1 MRPSI
6 RPSRVCRVH
15 TLAPL
20 TACILVA
27 PAWAGGFAGFTSPAR
42 IPAGLQPSDVQV
54 ADVNGDQFADMLV
67 LNQSQSTLTVL
78 LGRGDGTFDRRPAVL
93 TTSLPTA
100 MAIGDFT
107 DDQRP
112 DVAVLSGAGA
122 TLAVHVN
129 DGSGGFGVAQ
139 MLNIGV
145 VGEGIVS
152 AYFDGDP
159 CADLVIAHRY
169 AYRLTHLRSLGDGSF
184 EVAATFDTPHYPWSI
199 ETADVNGDSR
209 PDIGVGLLPG
219 GQGNAI
225 RILLNDG
232 NGGFLAPIDTPIAR
246 QPVDLT
252 FGDFNRDHLPD
263 CATIDTSAGVA
274 TILRGDGTGAF
285 ASPQTYPFDGRP
297 EEVEAF
303 DVNDDGVDDV
313 VAAHSYFHRV
323 TTLVAT
329 GDGQFF
335 FPVWQDVFAQAH
347 DLAHGDF
354 DGDGF
359 NDIVVGHTLTG
370 IDIVSILLNRS
381 IPGDPATLE
390 EVLAAAG
397 RIEIGGVADI
407 EHSENAYLQAAH
419 IFGTVRAPG
428 VIDLHVAA
436 RTDVASP
443 ALLNITLEAQITQ
456 DLGVEE
462 LRLFNW
468 QTRSF
473 DAIMENKTGLADRF
487 NRALGVDAQP
497 YVGPKGQII
506 ASLRYSTDMRT
517 QFGRFAALVDWVE
530 IAVE

>member
-1 MRPSI
+1 MRPDSI
-6 RPSRVCRVH
+6 LHRTPRILA
-15 TLAPL
+15 LAPL
-20 TACILVA
+20 TLIAAASSL
-27 PAWAGGFAGFTSPAR
+27 WAGGFAGFTQPAR
-42 IPAGLQPSDVQV
+42 VPSGLHPSDVQV
-54 ADVNGDQFADMLV
+54 ADVNNDQFADMLV

-78 LGRGDGTFDRRPAVL
+78 LGRGDGTFDRQPAVL
-93 TTSLPTA
+93 TTSMPSA
-100 MAIGDFT
+100 MAVGDFT

-112 DVAVLSGAGA
+112 DVAVLSAAGA

-129 DGSGGFGVAQ
+129 NGSGGFGVAE
-139 MLNIGV
+139 MLNIGAI
-145 VGEGIVS
+145 GEGIVS
-152 AYFDGDP
+152 NYFDADP

-169 AYRLTHLRSLGDGSF
+169 ANRLTHLRSLGNGSF
-184 EVAATFDTPHYPWSI
+184 EVAATFETPHYPWSI

-232 NGGFLAPIDTPIAR
+232 NGGFLAPVDTPIAR
-246 QPVDLT
+246 QLVDLT
-252 FGDFNRDHLPD
+252 FGDFNRDDILD
-263 CATIDTSAGVA
+263 CATIDTSASAA
-274 TILRGDGTGAF
+274 TVLRGDGTGAF
-285 ASPQTYPFDGRP
+285 ASPQFYPFDGRP

-329 GDGQFF
+329 GDGQFR

-370 IDIVSILLNRS
+370 IDIVSVLVNRS
-381 IPGDPATLE
+381 IPGEAASLHD
-390 EVLAAAG
+390 VRAAAG
-397 RIEIGGVADI
+397 RIELGGVPDI
-407 EHSENAYLQAAH
+407 EHSENGYLQASH
-419 IFGTVRAPG
+419 TFGTVRAPG
-428 VIDLHVAA
+428 LIDLHVAA

-456 DLGVEE
+456 DLGVEQ

-473 DAIMENKTGLADRF
+473 DAIMANKTGQGDRL
-487 NRALGVDAQP
+487 NRVLGVDARP
-497 YVGPKGQII
+497 YVGPKGEIV
-506 ASLRYSTDMRT
+506 ASLRYSTDTRT